1 MTELDYNVE
10 QIVKGELLAP
20 QVIYLLRRGA
30 MAVQAERG
38 LTVDGAAGPKTRAEI
53 DALLTLEKLPSVIM
67 PKGKGMFMRT
77 LKLAGTI
84 PEVLDGMKVRGLS
97 WVAITRIWQYPVADK
112 PTSLF
117 NTTQLPEYAA
127 ALRDAGH
134 EVWVWGYPAPG
145 KHEEFVEKLV
155 GTAVAVK
162 ARGIILDPEE
172 PFIGRPE
179 EAVALMAAALAA
191 AAQFGL
197 GVGVTSYGAP
207 WNFPTFPWSAFLG
220 AGFGMPQIYDASN
233 SMPMTYPVKSVNAW
247 KKLGFTHVAPISAA
261 FNKSLEQMT
270 ALLKATPIEGTVSW
284 WDWYN
289 CNGDPKRW
297 DAVQGYTL
305 GG

>member
-10 QIVKGELLAP
+10 QIVKGELLAAH
-20 QVIYLLRRGA
+20 VLYLLRRGA

-38 LTVDGAAGPKTRAEI
+38 LTVDGAAGPRTRAEI
-53 DALLTLEKLPSVIM
+53 EALMALEKQPAVIM

-84 PEVLDGMKVRGLS
+84 TDILDGMSTRGLS
-97 WVAITRIWQYPVADK
+97 WVAITRIWQYPEANK

-155 GTAVAVK
+155 SMAVAVK
-162 ARGIILDPEE
+162 ARGVILDPEE
-172 PFIGRPE
+172 PFIGRAE
-179 EAVALMAAALAA
+179 EAAALMAATRAA

-197 GVGVTSYGAP
+197 GVGFTSYGAP
-207 WNFPTFPWSAFLG
+207 WNFPNFPWSAFLG
-220 AGFGMPQIYDASN
+220 ADFGMPQIYDASN
-233 SMPMTYPVKSVNAW
+233 NLPATYPVKSVNAW
-247 KKLGFTHVAPISAA
+247 KQLGFHHVAPISAA
-261 FNKSLEQMT
+261 FNKSRDQMT
-270 ALLKATPIEGTVSW
+270 ALLKATPIDGTVSW
-284 WDWYN
+284 WDWFN

-297 DAVQGYTL
+297 DAVQEFAL